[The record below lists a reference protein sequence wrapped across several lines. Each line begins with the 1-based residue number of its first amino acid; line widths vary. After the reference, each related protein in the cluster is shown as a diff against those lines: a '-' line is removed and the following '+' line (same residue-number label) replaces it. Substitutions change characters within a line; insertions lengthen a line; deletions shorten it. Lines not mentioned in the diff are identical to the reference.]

1 MTAKPS
7 ETALALIL
15 VTAPLLVA
23 CGSEELATGETS
35 LVPNQEDHDDDYAL
49 RDLRLC
55 LETMKEV
62 DEIAH
67 AAAHRGDFDRALKV
81 WRGSARDGNVFSWGS
96 LCIIH
101 MSQSTPTRYRDY
113 NEGFEACSSLALED
127 NATAQ
132 YALGR
137 MYGAGLGVE
146 KNETEALYWFKEAA

>member
-15 VTAPLLVA
+15 ATAPLLVA
-23 CGSEELATGETS
+23 CGSEKLATGETS

-81 WRGSARDGNVFSWGS
+81 WRGSARDGNVFS
-96 LCIIH
+96 
-101 MSQSTPTRYRDY
+101 
-113 NEGFEACSSLALED
+113 
-127 NATAQ
+127 
-132 YALGR
+132 
-137 MYGAGLGVE
+137 
-146 KNETEALYWFKEAA
+146 